1 MNKCAS
7 ATHKHT
13 GRKYQVHH
21 NCRFLFFKRV
31 LFYSNVIF
39 MYPHKHKHKLPL
51 FFLVEQ
57 NNDLFSNK
65 MQIYTIHR
73 HDFNNNI
80 NHKLHRVHF
89 VYFMFCFFFK
99 ASIQIVVLMN
109 VQERKRVH
117 FSERFL
123 DWSNVNEMTHLC
135 LMHSNCFLAFFILF
149 FENCE

>member
-89 VYFMFCFFFK
+89 VYFMFCFFFQSLNSDSSSSSSYGCPREK
-99 ASIQIVVLMN
+99 ES
-109 VQERKRVH
+109 
-117 FSERFL
+117 S
-123 DWSNVNEMTHLC
+123 
-135 LMHSNCFLAFFILF
+135 FF
-149 FENCE
+149 